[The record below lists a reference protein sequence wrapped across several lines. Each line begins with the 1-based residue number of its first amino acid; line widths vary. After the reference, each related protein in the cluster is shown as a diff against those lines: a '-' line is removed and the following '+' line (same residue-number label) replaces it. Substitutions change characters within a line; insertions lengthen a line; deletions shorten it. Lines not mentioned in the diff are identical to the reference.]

1 MSAAIELAPELD
13 AAVRTQLREGE
24 VVAYARQPRMQR
36 DLHAWG
42 RIWRF
47 DTKTAV
53 SFLGILLAGAGLGNW
68 VVGEIRG
75 TEEPFHGPL
84 GSFFFGSFFFGSLF
98 FGSFLLTNSLHLGS
112 SVRERRVNTHSLYA
126 VTNQRVLRIA
136 TWPKLKVDAWE
147 ASAVTEVSRRDIKP
161 DCGNVRYL
169 KGIYSHDGN
178 ALMFVPAPEACE
190 SAVRALLG
198 VTTPQESQLA

>member
-24 VVAYARQPRMQR
+24 VVAYARQPRMQC

-47 DTKTAV
+47 DTTMLLGLLTAMA
-53 SFLGILLAGAGLGNW
+53 GLAGVVNW
-68 VVGEIRG
+68 LICEFRG
-75 TEEPFHGPL
+75 TEDPFNGPL
-84 GSFFFGSFFFGSLF
+84 DFFFFAF
-98 FGSFLLTNSLHLGS
+98 FLLSGAAD
-112 SVRERRVNTHSLYA
+112 VQRAIRDRRVNTHSLYA

>member
-13 AAVRTQLREGE
+13 AALRTQLREGE

-47 DTKTAV
+47 DTETAV

-84 GSFFFGSFFFGSLF
+84 GCFF
-98 FGSFLLTNSLHLGS
+98 FGSFLLTNSLHLWS
-112 SVRERRVNTHSLYA
+112 SVHERRVNTQSLYA

-161 DCGNVRYL
+161 GYGNVRYL